1 MKNIKLGLDEG
12 QKFFYVTHG
21 YIYEAQVCKVTKGN
35 FYSYLCAELDADGKI
50 PTLRN
55 GVIKS
60 KIFRFNDLHKNF
72 YGRQKKYRE
81 AEDRLFTF
89 DLNEALDFAEK
100 YIKKATEQYNRF
112 AGMAE
117 RQTPET

>member
-12 QKFFYVTHG
+12 QKFFYVTRG
-21 YIYEAQVCKVTKGN
+21 YIYEVQVYKIIIGN
-35 FYSYLCAELDADGKI
+35 CYNYLCAELDADGKI

-55 GVIKS
+55 GTIKS
-60 KIFRFNDLHKNF
+60 KAFRFNNLHKNF

-81 AEDRLFTF
+81 EEGKLFTF
-89 DLNEALDFAEK
+89 DLNEALDFADK